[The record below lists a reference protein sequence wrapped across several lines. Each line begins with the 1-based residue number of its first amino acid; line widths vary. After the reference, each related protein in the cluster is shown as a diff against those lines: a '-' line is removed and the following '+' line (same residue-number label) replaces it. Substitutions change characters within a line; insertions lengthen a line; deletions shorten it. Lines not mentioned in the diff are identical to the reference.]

1 MTSLLYVWLKAR
13 PVHSSNIITNLPFV
27 MFLRQIRPALMI
39 TLPENI
45 SWGIKNKNRRCLCSC
60 LRRLWKPASKM
71 TNIWVKRI
79 SREFFD
85 CNLHSSETENGD
97 KEEDKTLLLHGTMQ
111 LGLSIW
117 DFVRNIIWWLLGTLT
132 QEVNPFRATST
143 FSVIAS
149 SAGLEK
155 VSAKIGKDQ
164 FF

>member
-1 MTSLLYVWLKAR
+1 
-13 PVHSSNIITNLPFV
+13 
-27 MFLRQIRPALMI
+27 
-39 TLPENI
+39 
-45 SWGIKNKNRRCLCSC
+45 
-60 LRRLWKPASKM
+60 
-71 TNIWVKRI
+71 
-79 SREFFD
+79 
-85 CNLHSSETENGD
+85 
-97 KEEDKTLLLHGTMQ
+97 MQ

-164 FF
+164 FFKLWHTTAVVEAEPAN